1 MRIAYLRMTRSV
13 LHLHD
18 AMSRAES
25 LTEGRAAYL
34 RRAWNTAYARL
45 AAADAEAALEGDDLE
60 HLGMAAHLSGRDEA
74 SEDALARA
82 HQTFLT
88 QGDTLRAARCAIWL
102 IFELHG
108 RGEMARSSGWAAR
121 AERLL
126 AARPEC
132 VERGYLL
139 VPSAIKAIMQGDFGK
154 GRDIFAQAVAIGE
167 RFGDRDLVNLAQQG
181 RARAMIRLGT
191 VDEGV
196 ALMDEV
202 MVAVTSGE
210 LSPIIVGTIYCSVVE
225 ACFELFDMRRVQE
238 WTEALGHWCEAQP
251 DLVAYRGECLVR
263 RAEIKL
269 LQGLW
274 PDAEDEA
281 RHACD
286 QLTQPTRRGPAG
298 AAYYQLAEVH
308 RLRGEFAKAE
318 EAYRLATDAGR
329 SPHPGMALL
338 RLAQGRGDDATA
350 AICRVLDEARDRRAR
365 SRLLGP
371 AVEILLEGGLK
382 AEARRAAEELQT
394 IASVLGTPY
403 IRAIAARAMGAV
415 LMAEGDS
422 KAALSELRSAC
433 EHLHEIEAPYEAAR
447 VNVLLGLACRQMG
460 DGDSGRLELETARR
474 VFRQL
479 GASPDLA
486 AVDGL
491 LAAPVPRRSDSL
503 TSREIEVLRLV
514 ASGRT
519 NRAIAGELRISEK
532 TVARHLSN
540 IFTKLDLPSRAAAT
554 AYAFQH
560 RIV

>member
-1 MRIAYLRMTRSV
+1 
-13 LHLHD
+13 
-18 AMSRAES
+18 MSRAET
-25 LTEGRAAYL
+25 LAEGRAAYL
-34 RRAWNTAYARL
+34 RRAWNTAYTRL
-45 AAADAEAALEGDDLE
+45 AAADAEAPLNGDDLE

-74 SEDALARA
+74 CEDALARA

-88 QGDTLRAARCAIWL
+88 QGDTRRAARCAIWL
-102 IFELHG
+102 ILELRG

-126 AARPEC
+126 AAQPDC

-139 VPSAIKAIMQGDFGK
+139 VPSAIKAVMEGDFEK
-154 GRDIFAQAVAIGE
+154 GRDIFAQAVGIGE
-167 RFGDRDLVNLAQQG
+167 RFGDRDLINLAQQG
-181 RARAMIRLGT
+181 RARALVRLGV

-196 ALMDEV
+196 AMMDEV
-202 MVAVTSGE
+202 MVAVTSDE

-238 WTEALGHWCEAQP
+238 WTEALGHWCESQP

-269 LQGLW
+269 LRGLW
-274 PDAEDEA
+274 PDAEGEA

-286 QLTQPTRRGPAG
+286 QLAHPTRRGPAG

-308 RLRGEFAKAE
+308 RLRGEFTKAE
-318 EAYRLATDAGR
+318 EAFRVASDAGR
-329 SPHPGMALL
+329 SPHPGMALM
-338 RLAQGRGDDATA
+338 RLAQHRVEDAVA
-350 AICRVLDEARDRRAR
+350 AISRVLDEARDRRAR

-371 AVEILLEGGLK
+371 AVEILLASGLN

-394 IASVLGTPY
+394 IASVLRTPY
-403 IRAIAARAMGAV
+403 IHAIAARAMGAV
-415 LMAEGDS
+415 LMGENDFKG
-422 KAALSELRSAC
+422 ALTELRSAC
-433 EHLHEIEAPYEAAR
+433 DHLHEIDAPYEAAR
-447 VNVLLGLACRQMG
+447 VSVLLGLACRQMG
-460 DGDSGRLELETARR
+460 DIDGGRLELEAARR
-474 VFRQL
+474 AFRQL

-491 LAAPVPRRSDSL
+491 LASPVPSRSDGL

-519 NRAIAGELRISEK
+519 NRAIADELSISEK